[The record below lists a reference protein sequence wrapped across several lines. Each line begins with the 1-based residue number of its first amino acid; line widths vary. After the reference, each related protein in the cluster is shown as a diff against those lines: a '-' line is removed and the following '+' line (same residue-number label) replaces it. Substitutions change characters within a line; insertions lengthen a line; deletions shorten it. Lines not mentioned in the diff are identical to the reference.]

1 MPSIAAAKKRE
12 DECLE
17 RGVHG
22 LQRLG
27 QTKLIV
33 IEETTAG
40 SQEEDVHNEMGAEYG
55 GTPSPERDPAG
66 DDSKSEQDPPPQSRV
81 QMTLAPSLK
90 GWKKTE

>member
-27 QTKLIV
+27 EKKLIV
-33 IEETTAG
+33 IEE
-40 SQEEDVHNEMGAEYG
+40 DVDNEMGAE
-55 GTPSPERDPAG
+55 
-66 DDSKSEQDPPPQSRV
+66 
-81 QMTLAPSLK
+81 
-90 GWKKTE
+90 

>member
-1 MPSIAAAKKRE
+1 MYAWGYNEGHFRSSVSSERGVPSIAAAKKRE

-33 IEETTAG
+33 IEENTAG
-40 SQEEDVHNEMGAEYG
+40 SQEEDVHNEIGAE
-55 GTPSPERDPAG
+55 
-66 DDSKSEQDPPPQSRV
+66 
-81 QMTLAPSLK
+81 
-90 GWKKTE
+90 